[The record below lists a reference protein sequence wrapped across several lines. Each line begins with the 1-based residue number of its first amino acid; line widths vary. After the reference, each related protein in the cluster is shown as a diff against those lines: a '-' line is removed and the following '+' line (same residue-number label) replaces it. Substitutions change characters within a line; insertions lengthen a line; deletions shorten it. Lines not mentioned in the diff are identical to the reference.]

1 MRIDVRDNFPEV
13 KRALAE
19 QQAQMPFAL
28 ALALTRTGQ
37 DVRAAE
43 KAEITSVFD
52 RPTRYTLNSLFLQP
66 ATKQKLEARVWVKD
80 TERPD
85 HYLLPQINGGNRP
98 LKRFEQLLVQR
109 GLMRSSERAVPG
121 SAAKLDGYGNM
132 GRGQIVKILS
142 QLQAFNLA
150 GSTANASSSKRSKA
164 KRAGAVY
171 FVSTGPGTHPYGR
184 HSWSKGRMAQ
194 TLPRGVWV
202 RKPDAVMGSK
212 VSPVLLFVSRAT
224 YRSRWRF
231 TEVAEATVQRVFPGH
246 INAALAQALSTARPA
261 GGAR

>member
-1 MRIDVRDNFPEV
+1 MNIDVRDNFAEV
-13 KRALAE
+13 SRSLGG
-19 QQAQMPFAL
+19 QQKQMPFAL
-28 ALALTRTGQ
+28 SLAINRTLP
-37 DVRAAE
+37 DVRGAE
-43 KAEITSVFD
+43 QDAMRSTFD
-52 RPTRYTLNSLFLQP
+52 RPTRFTLNSLFIKP
-66 ATKQKLEARVWVKD
+66 STKVTLTGSVWVKD

-109 GLMRSSERAVPG
+109 GLMRASERAVPG
-121 SAAKLDGYGNM
+121 EGAQLDGYGNM

-150 GSTANASSSKRSKA
+150 GSTANASGSKRSKA
-164 KRAGAVY
+164 KRVRAAY

-194 TLPRGVWV
+194 TLARGVWV

-224 YRSRWRF
+224 YRARWQF
-231 TEVAEATVQRVFPGH
+231 VDVANTAVQRNFPRH
-246 INAALAQALSTARPA
+246 ADAAVAQALRTARPT
-261 GGAR
+261 GRAR

>member
-1 MRIDVRDNFPEV
+1 MKIDVRDNFPAV
-13 KRALAE
+13 KRALAAHKE
-19 QQAQMPFAL
+19 QMPFAL
-28 ALALTRTGQ
+28 ALALTRTAQ
-37 DVRAAE
+37 DVRTAE

-52 RPTRYTLNSLFLQP
+52 RPTRYTQNSLFLQP

-80 TERPD
+80 TERPN

-109 GLMRSSERAVPG
+109 GLMRASERTVPG
-121 SAAKLDGYGNM
+121 EAAKLDGYGNM
-132 GRGQIVKILS
+132 SRGQIVKILS

-150 GSTANASSSKRSKA
+150 GSSANASSSKRSQA
-164 KRAGAVY
+164 KRAREVY
-171 FVSTGPGTHPYGR
+171 FVSTGIGTHPYGG

-202 RKPDAVMGSK
+202 RKPHDVMGSK
-212 VSPVLLFVSRAT
+212 VSPVLLFVSRAS
-224 YRSRWRF
+224 YRVRWHF
-231 TEVAEATVQRVFPGH
+231 NQVAEATIQRVFPGH
-246 INAALAQALSTARPA
+246 ANAALAQALRTARPT